1 MNNKEKL
8 TEATILAL
16 QGKLT
21 ERDLSKDLYGNK
33 SNKRMELKRRKYE
46 KDLDNCKRIMRGETV
61 IDPKYGD
68 ELDLDTAKKLLRDDY
83 IYLNNLSSFTPEEID
98 EKITKDI
105 SDIFGTEVVENNKLN
120 ESINSEEQKDTVTS
134 NYYDILEL
142 LDAMPDS
149 PFDQEEGDIIR
160 DIMNTYSN
168 KTSEEIAE
176 IYNNYCKTGNY

>member
-1 MNNKEKL
+1 MNLKDKL
-8 TEATILAL
+8 TESTVLAL
-16 QGKLT
+16 QGKLA
-21 ERDLSKDLYGNK
+21 EGDLLKDLY
-33 SNKRMELKRRKYE
+33 SNESNERMELKRRKYE
-46 KDLDNCKRIMRGETV
+46 KDLDNCKRIMKGETV

-68 ELDLDTAKKLLRDDY
+68 ELDLDTAKKWLRDDY

-98 EKITKDI
+98 EKIAKDI
-105 SDIFGTEVVENNKLN
+105 PEIFGTKIT
-120 ESINSEEQKDTVTS
+120 ESDNVTS

-142 LDAMPDS
+142 LDAVPDS

-160 DIMNTYSN
+160 DIMNTYPN